1 MGQIAL
7 MWRISPKINPKQ
19 AKKMFD
25 EQQELL
31 GVQDATIDG
40 KGRLAIPAK
49 FRDALSSFDS
59 PVLYTT
65 LKSKT
70 HLLLYPEPSWRS
82 FIDNELP
89 KMQGEPTLRQVG
101 KFMQNN
107 VEKLTPDSSWRI
119 LIPPRLRELLNFNDK
134 DVVIAG
140 SGVRLEVW
148 SKEAWDKQTA
158 AVLEISD
165 DALEAA
171 LAESGVQI

>member
-1 MGQIAL
+1 M
-7 MWRISPKINPKQ
+7 
-19 AKKMFD
+19 MFD
-25 EQQELL
+25 EQHELV

-65 LKSKT
+65 LKTRS

-89 KMQGEPTLRQVG
+89 KMQGSAVLRSVG
-101 KFMQNN
+101 ALMQNN
-107 VEKLTPDSSWRI
+107 VEKLTPDASWRI

-134 DVVIAG
+134 DVVVAG
-140 SGVRLEVW
+140 SSTRLEVW
-148 SKEAWDKQTA
+148 SKVEWDKKTA
-158 AVLEISD
+158 AVLDIPDED
-165 DALEAA
+165 LETV
-171 LAESGVQI
+171 LAESGVRI

>member
-1 MGQIAL
+1 
-7 MWRISPKINPKQ
+7 
-19 AKKMFD
+19 MFD

-40 KGRLAIPAK
+40 KGRLSIPAK

-65 LKSKT
+65 LKTSS

-82 FIDNELP
+82 FIDDELP
-89 KMQGEPTLRQVG
+89 KMQGVPTLRQVG
-101 KFMQNN
+101 KLMQNN

-148 SKEAWDKQTA
+148 SKVEWDKQTA
-158 AVLEISD
+158 AVLDISD

-171 LAESGVQI
+171 LAESGVRI

>member
-1 MGQIAL
+1 MENF
-7 MWRISPKINPKQ
+7 SPKPRKNRRNM
-19 AKKMFD
+19 MFD
-25 EQQELL
+25 EQHELV

-65 LKSKT
+65 LKTRS

-89 KMQGEPTLRQVG
+89 KMQGSALLRSVG
-101 KFMQNN
+101 ALMQNN
-107 VEKLTPDSSWRI
+107 VEKLTPDASWRI

-134 DVVIAG
+134 DVVVAG
-140 SGVRLEVW
+140 SSTRLEVW
-148 SKEAWDKQTA
+148 SKVEWDKKTA
-158 AVLEISD
+158 AVLDIPDED
-165 DALEAA
+165 LEMV
-171 LAESGVQI
+171 LAESGVRI

>member
-1 MGQIAL
+1 
-7 MWRISPKINPKQ
+7 MWKIFPQNHTKNRRNI
-19 AKKMFD
+19 MFD
-25 EQQELL
+25 EQHELV

-65 LKSKT
+65 LKTRS

-89 KMQGEPTLRQVG
+89 KMQGSSVLRGVG
-101 KFMQNN
+101 KLMQNN
-107 VEKLTPDSSWRI
+107 VEKLTPDASWRI

-134 DVVIAG
+134 DVVVAG
-140 SGVRLEVW
+140 SSTRLEVW
-148 SKEAWDKQTA
+148 SKVEWDKKTA
-158 AVLEISD
+158 AVLDILYED
-165 DALEAA
+165 LETA
-171 LAESGVQI
+171 LAESGVRI